1 MLSIFPELLT
11 YQLFAPLIL
20 RVVLGLILVNLGY
33 LKFTKEKSR
42 FNLLFQTLGWK
53 PAEFWTK
60 LFGLIEIV
68 GGIALIVGFSTQIA
82 ALIFVIINFA
92 ELYIET
98 KEASLLKRDAVFYLL
113 IFAVALSLLF
123 TGPGF
128 LAFDLPL

>member
-11 YQLFAPLIL
+11 YQMFAPLLL
-20 RVVLGLILVNLGY
+20 RVVLGLILINLGY
-33 LKFTKEKSR
+33 LKLTKEKAR

-53 PAEFWTK
+53 PTEFWTK
-60 LFGLIEIV
+60 LFGLIEIA
-68 GGIALIVGFSTQIA
+68 GGLALIVGFWTQIA
-82 ALIFVIINFA
+82 ALVFVIINFA

-113 IFAVALSLLF
+113 IFVIALSLLF